1 MAILSSVHA
10 TQAFF
15 LSGTFKKVF
24 PDRLLVIEH
33 SFGDSF
39 FCHDVNFNPISTE
52 ELQKLEKLM
61 REWITSDHPLTFES
75 WPKQK
80 FIEKL
85 YKFNSHSKLAIAER
99 WESDTIPI
107 ARFSKNYWDY
117 VIEPLTSSKSQL
129 KKFALRKYNDG
140 FLLRFA
146 TLLHPNSV
154 APFRDQPKLFKTMEE
169 HQKWIEILGIS
180 TIGDLNDA
188 IENDEIKEL
197 IWVAEGLH
205 EKKISD
211 IADEIVS
218 GFPEKRI
225 ITIAGPSSAGKT
237 TFSKRLKIQLRVNG
251 FRSLTISMDDYFI
264 NRELLPIGEDGKR
277 DFESIGGLNVDL
289 LSERINTLVEG
300 KAIPERRF
308 DFDSGTGKDIDK
320 KIQLG
325 DWDFIIV
332 EGIHGLNPKLT
343 SKFEEGRVEKLYVSA
358 ITQMNIDA
366 NHRISTSEN
375 RLLRRLV
382 RDNKFRSYSPEQTLE
397 RWASVRLGEEKNI
410 FPHSEEANLIF
421 NSSLAYEFPVLAK
434 YARPLLQQVKENSS
448 AKQLA
453 DKLDLFLSFFANLN
467 EKYVPGISLLREYI
481 GNSDFHY

>member
-15 LSGTFKKVF
+15 LSGAFKKVF

-39 FCHDVNFNPISTE
+39 FCHDVNFDPISTE
-52 ELQKLEKLM
+52 ELKKLENLM
-61 REWITSDHPLTFES
+61 REWINSDKPLTFES
-75 WPKQK
+75 WSKEK
-80 FIEKL
+80 FTEKL
-85 YKFNSHSKLAIAER
+85 YKFNSHSKLEIAKR
-99 WESDTIPI
+99 WEGDKVPI
-107 ARFSKNYWDY
+107 ARYDKKYWDY
-117 VIEPLTSSKSQL
+117 IIEPFTSNKTQL

-169 HQKWIEILGIS
+169 HQKWSKILGVS

-188 IENDEIKEL
+188 VENGDIKEL

-205 EKKISD
+205 EKKVSD

-251 FRSLTISMDDYFI
+251 FRSQTISMDDYFI
-264 NRELLPIGEDGKR
+264 NRELVPIGEDGKK
-277 DFESIGGLNVDL
+277 DFESIEGLDIDL
-289 LSERINTLVEG
+289 LVKRINVLVDG
-300 KAIPERRF
+300 KAISERRF
-308 DFDSGTGKDIDK
+308 DFDSGIGRDIDN
-320 KIQLG
+320 KIKLG
-325 DWDFIIV
+325 DWDFIII

-343 SKFEEGRVEKLYVSA
+343 EQFGDGRVEKLYVSA

-382 RDNKFRSYSPEQTLE
+382 RDNKFRSYTPEQTLE
-397 RWASVRLGEEKNI
+397 RWPSVRLGEENNI
-410 FPHSEEANLIF
+410 FPHSEEANFIF
-421 NSSLAYEFPVLAK
+421 NSSLVYELPVLAK
-434 YARPLLQQVKENSS
+434 YARPLLQKVKGNDSVQ
-448 AKQLA
+448 QLA
-453 DKLDLFLSFFANLN
+453 HRLDLFLSFFILLD

-481 GNSDFHY
+481 GKSDFKY

>member
-1 MAILSSVHA
+1 
-10 TQAFF
+10 
-15 LSGTFKKVF
+15 
-24 PDRLLVIEH
+24 
-33 SFGDSF
+33 
-39 FCHDVNFNPISTE
+39 
-52 ELQKLEKLM
+52 
-61 REWITSDHPLTFES
+61 
-75 WPKQK
+75 
-80 FIEKL
+80 
-85 YKFNSHSKLAIAER
+85 
-99 WESDTIPI
+99 
-107 ARFSKNYWDY
+107 
-117 VIEPLTSSKSQL
+117 
-129 KKFALRKYNDG
+129 LRKYNDG

-169 HQKWIEILGIS
+169 HQKWIKILGIS

-251 FRSLTISMDDYFI
+251 FRSQTISMDDYFI

-277 DFESIGGLNVDL
+277 DFESIAGLNVDL

-320 KIQLG
+320 TIQLG
-325 DWDFIIV
+325 NWDFIII

-343 SKFEEGRVEKLYVSA
+343 SKFGEDRVEKLYVSA

-481 GNSDFHY
+481 GKSDFHY

>member
-1 MAILSSVHA
+1 MAILSSIHA

-15 LSGTFKKVF
+15 LSGAFKKVF

-39 FCHDVNFNPISTE
+39 FCHDVNFDPITMD
-52 ELQKLEKLM
+52 ELQKLENLM
-61 REWITSDHPLTFES
+61 RDWIKNDEPITFKL

-85 YKFNSHSKLAIAER
+85 YKFNSHSKLTIANR
-99 WESDTIPI
+99 WEGDQIPI
-107 ARFSKNYWDY
+107 AKFDGKYWDY
-117 VIEPLTSSKSQL
+117 MIEPLISNKSLLEKFEL
-129 KKFALRKYNDG
+129 KKYNDG

-146 TLLHPNSV
+146 TILQPDDI
-154 APFRDQPKLFKTMEE
+154 APFQDQPKLFATMEE
-169 HQKWIEILGIS
+169 HQKWSEILGIS

-211 IADEIVS
+211 IADEVVS
-218 GFPEKRI
+218 GFPQKRV

-251 FRSLTISMDDYFI
+251 YRSQTISMDDYFI
-264 NRELLPIGEDGKR
+264 NRELLPVGADGKQ
-277 DFESIGGLNVDL
+277 DFESIDGLDIDL
-289 LSERINTLVEG
+289 LCERLDALLDG
-300 KAIPERRF
+300 KEIPERHFNF
-308 DFDSGTGKDIDK
+308 DLGVGKDTDK
-320 KIQLG
+320 SLKLG
-325 DWDFIIV
+325 DWDFVIV

-343 SKFEEGRVEKLYVSA
+343 EKLGQDRVEKLYISA

-366 NHRISTSEN
+366 NHRISTSDN

-382 RDNKFRSYSPEQTLE
+382 RDSKFRGYPPENTLE
-397 RWASVRLGEEKNI
+397 RWTSVRLGEEKNI

-421 NSSLAYEFPVLAK
+421 NSSLVYELPVLAK
-434 YARPLLQQVKENSS
+434 YARPLLKNIGGDNNV
-448 AKQLA
+448 KQLA
-453 DKLDLFLSFFANLN
+453 ERLDLFLSFFANID

-481 GNSDFHY
+481 GKSDFKY

>member
-15 LSGTFKKVF
+15 LSGAFKKVF

-39 FCHDVNFNPISTE
+39 YCHDVNFDPITSE
-52 ELQKLEKLM
+52 DLQKLEKLM
-61 REWITSDHPLTFES
+61 REWINSSEPLDFETWS
-75 WPKQK
+75 KEK

-85 YKFNSHSKLAIAER
+85 YKFNSHSKLAIAKR
-99 WESDTIPI
+99 WEGDQVPI
-107 ARFSKNYWDY
+107 ARIKGKYWDY
-117 VIEPLTSSKSQL
+117 IIEPLASNKSQL
-129 KKFALRKYNDG
+129 KKFALRKYNNG

-146 TLLHPNSV
+146 TLLHPDSV

-169 HQKWIEILGIS
+169 HQKWGKILGIS

-188 IENDEIKEL
+188 IDNGEIKEL

-218 GFPEKRI
+218 GFPERRVI
-225 ITIAGPSSAGKT
+225 IIAGPSSAGKT

-251 FRSLTISMDDYFI
+251 FRSQTISMDDYFI
-264 NRELLPIGEDGKR
+264 DRKLLPFGADGKQ
-277 DFESIGGLNVDL
+277 DFESIDGLNVTL
-289 LSERINTLVEG
+289 LCERLDALLDG
-300 KAIPERRF
+300 KAIPKRHFNF
-308 DFDSGTGKDIDK
+308 DLGIGKDTDK
-320 KIQLG
+320 KLELG
-325 DWDFIIV
+325 DWDFVIV
-332 EGIHGLNPKLT
+332 EGIHGLNPILT
-343 SKFEEGRVEKLYVSA
+343 ENIGQDRIKKIYISA

-366 NHRISTSEN
+366 NHRISTSDN

-382 RDNKFRSYSPEQTLE
+382 RDNKFRGYSPEKTLK

-410 FPHSEEANLIF
+410 FPHSEEANFIF
-421 NSSLAYEFPVLAK
+421 NSSLVYELPVLAK
-434 YARPLLQQVKENSS
+434 YARPLLKNIKGDESV
-448 AKQLA
+448 KQLA
-453 DKLDLFLSFFANLN
+453 ERLDLFLSFFAHLN
-467 EKYVPGISLLREYI
+467 EKYVPGTSLLREYI
-481 GNSDFHY
+481 GNSDFKY